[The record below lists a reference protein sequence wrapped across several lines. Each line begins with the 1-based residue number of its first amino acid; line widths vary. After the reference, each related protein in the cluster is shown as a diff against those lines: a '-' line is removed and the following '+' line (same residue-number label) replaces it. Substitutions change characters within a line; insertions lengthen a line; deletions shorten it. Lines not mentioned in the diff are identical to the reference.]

1 MTAYDDWKTTK
12 QEIDDEAWNEAVGQV
27 AYELNGRTDDLEEF
41 VSIVA
46 NADEALRFLCGA
58 ITIPDQHVHAFRDL
72 VKVAQNYRLQVE
84 AEMKKN
90 RMIADED

>member
-46 NADEALRFLCGA
+46 NADDALCFLCGA
-58 ITIPDQHVHAFRDL
+58 ITIPDQHLHAFRDL

-84 AEMKKN
+84 AEMKAN
-90 RMIADED
+90 RMIPDED